1 MKGRRP
7 SGGAASVHVLPVV
20 FRLMRHAVRGG
31 GRLLLWIRPEGVF
44 PEGVLPLRVIEHLRH
59 EALMSAIWRYGNDA
73 VFSFRGK
80 NPFLRAAFFPHALF
94 AGKRSVA
101 RREPGRPYGEKA
113 PGRGRA
119 RGFWRGGG
127 AEKRGVQRAHAP
139 AGRDRREA
147 WEGSPMNGPL
157 REAGVIAARTDI
169 LPEGKHGWGRGPE
182 FPACARRRLQHAR
195 PAGPRRPAPLCPRNG
210 RCVFR

>member
-20 FRLMRHAVRGG
+20 FRLMWHAVRGG

-113 PGRGRA
+113 PAERHGQKRRGGEGRGA
-119 RGFWRGGG
+119 SG
-127 AEKRGVQRAHAP
+127 AVEERRNGAFSGPMPPP
-139 AGRDRREA
+139 AGIGGRHGKGRR
-147 WEGSPMNGPL
+147 
-157 REAGVIAARTDI
+157 
-169 LPEGKHGWGRGPE
+169 
-182 FPACARRRLQHAR
+182 
-195 PAGPRRPAPLCPRNG
+195 
-210 RCVFR
+210 

>member
-31 GRLLLWIRPEGVF
+31 GRLLLWIR

-113 PGRGRA
+113 PAERHGQKRRGGEGRGASGAVEERRNGA
-119 RGFWRGGG
+119 FSGPMPRRQGSAGGMGRVADERPPEGGG
-127 AEKRGVQRAHAP
+127 RHR
-139 AGRDRREA
+139 
-147 WEGSPMNGPL
+147 SPY
-157 REAGVIAARTDI
+157 
-169 LPEGKHGWGRGPE
+169 
-182 FPACARRRLQHAR
+182 
-195 PAGPRRPAPLCPRNG
+195 
-210 RCVFR
+210 

>member
-94 AGKRSVA
+94 AGKR
-101 RREPGRPYGEKA
+101 
-113 PGRGRA
+113 
-119 RGFWRGGG
+119 
-127 AEKRGVQRAHAP
+127 GVQWAHAP